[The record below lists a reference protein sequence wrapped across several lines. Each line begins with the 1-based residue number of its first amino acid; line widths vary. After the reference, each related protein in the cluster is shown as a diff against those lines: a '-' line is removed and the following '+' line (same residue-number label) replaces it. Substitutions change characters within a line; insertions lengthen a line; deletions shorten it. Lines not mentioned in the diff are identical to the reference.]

1 MRSEVH
7 YKLIYH
13 AFLGKN
19 TPPKIFCIYIY
30 MKCFS
35 YKQAAFLE
43 SYCLRHLYI
52 SKDLIQKKKLFSPC
66 GLASIVKDVEYNSLA

>member
-1 MRSEVH
+1 
-7 YKLIYH
+7 
-13 AFLGKN
+13 
-19 TPPKIFCIYIY
+19 